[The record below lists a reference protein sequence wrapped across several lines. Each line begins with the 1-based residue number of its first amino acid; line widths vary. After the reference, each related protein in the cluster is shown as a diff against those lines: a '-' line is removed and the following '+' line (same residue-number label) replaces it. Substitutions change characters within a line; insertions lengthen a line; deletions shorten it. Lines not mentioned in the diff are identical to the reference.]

1 MITRSAVIRAV
12 RNTLDGLGFLEVE
25 TPILQTIH
33 GGANARPFRTHIN
46 AYDLELYLRIA
57 PELYLKRLMVGG
69 VDRLFEIGRN
79 FRNEGADATH
89 NPEFTMLEAYQAYG
103 DYTTMRAVAQQ
114 LIIQAARAATGGTI
128 VSGSD
133 QHGASHDVDLGEPWR
148 VITVNDAI
156 SAAAGVE
163 VTADTP
169 RRELI
174 DLARS
179 LEIVVDERW
188 TRGAVVLE
196 LYEHLVE
203 DTTIAPT
210 FYTDF
215 PAEVSPLT
223 RAHRADPRLAERW
236 DLVAF
241 GAEIGTAYS
250 ELVDPV
256 EQRRRLTAQSLQAAG
271 GDPEA
276 MELDEDFLAA
286 LEHAM
291 PPTGGLGMGMDRLVM
306 MLTGATIRET
316 IAFPLVRPRK

>member
-1 MITRSAVIRAV
+1 
-12 RNTLDGLGFLEVE
+12 
-25 TPILQTIH
+25 
-33 GGANARPFRTHIN
+33 
-46 AYDLELYLRIA
+46 
-57 PELYLKRLMVGG
+57 
-69 VDRLFEIGRN
+69 
-79 FRNEGADATH
+79 
-89 NPEFTMLEAYQAYG
+89 
-103 DYTTMRAVAQQ
+103 
-114 LIIQAARAATGGTI
+114 
-128 VSGSD
+128 
-133 QHGASHDVDLGEPWR
+133 
-148 VITVNDAI
+148 
-156 SAAAGVE
+156 

-179 LEIVVDERW
+179 LKIIVDERW
-188 TRGAVVLE
+188 TRGAIVLE

-223 RAHRADPRLAERW
+223 RAHRDDSRLAERW

-291 PPTGGLGMGMDRLVM
+291 PPSGGLGMGMDRLVM